1 MALTKQRLHTIVW
14 YLKTT
19 FFFLFSES
27 RTKNWPRAAKRRRKT
42 LPWRVSYHNPFT
54 ICLMNFHISGWISTK
69 ALAIFS
75 LNDSRTELK
84 TLLLQTFISLSCSIW
99 TPTLSSDVQHTRRE
113 VLRLSPVVW
122 LASLTEWHHDTHIHF
137 YSSLSHYQR
146 LQCSDFLIHV

>member
-19 FFFLFSES
+19 FFFLFSQT
-27 RTKNWPRAAKRRRKT
+27 RTKNWPRAAKPPRKT

-54 ICLMNFHISGWISTK
+54 ICLMNFNISGWISTK

-75 LNDSRTELK
+75 LNDSWTELK
-84 TLLLQTFISLSCSIW
+84 TLSLQTFISLSCSIW
-99 TPTLSSDVQHTRRE
+99 TPTLSSDVQHARRE

-122 LASLTEWHHDTHIHF
+122 LASLTEWHCHTHIHF

-146 LQCSDFLIHV
+146 L